1 MIWFIALAW
10 IVINDAIILVD
21 RANRNLAKGLEPVY
35 AIATAWQS
43 RLQPILVT
51 TITTVLWV
59 WPMALQSPMWAWL
72 GYTIMFGI
80 LAWSLLTIFCI
91 PLIYHNIY
99 LKQVEKR
106 KWIFVKIFLFITW
119 PIRKI
124 FWLFTKKRKKS

>member
-1 MIWFIALAW
+1 MAW
-10 IVINDAIILVD
+10 VVINDAIILID
-21 RANRNLAKGLEPVY
+21 LANKNIAKWMDPVY
-35 AIATAWQS
+35 AIATTWQS

-59 WPMALQSPMWAWL
+59 WPMAAQWWMWSWF

-80 LAWSLLTIFCI
+80 LAWSLLTIYCI
-91 PLIYHNIY
+91 PLIYYNSY
-99 LKQVEKR
+99 LKEKEGR